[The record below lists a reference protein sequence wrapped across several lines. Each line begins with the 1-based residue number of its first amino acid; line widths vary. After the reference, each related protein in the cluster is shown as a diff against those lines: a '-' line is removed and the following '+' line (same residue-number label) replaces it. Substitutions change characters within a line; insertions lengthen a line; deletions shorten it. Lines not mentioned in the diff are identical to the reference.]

1 MRTETVG
8 PQRQD
13 RLSTI
18 VADSFHHVN
27 GVPVPKSGALNV
39 DKRFAQQDS
48 DDQGEAKKYFLGE
61 DEYYILY
68 TNEVRIWR
76 DIEKNRGSPLLVWM

>member
-39 DKRFAQQDS
+39 DKRFAQQ
-48 DDQGEAKKYFLGE
+48 
-61 DEYYILY
+61 
-68 TNEVRIWR
+68 EVIC
-76 DIEKNRGSPLLVWM
+76 